1 MRQKGESQ
9 NGGNTKIM
17 LAKFSDKRTFVR
29 IRGQEMSI
37 FRNIWRALFFCYL
50 GFEIRPFVLLL
61 MYRLP
66 GFEDIEM
73 CKRVRLEG

>member
-9 NGGNTKIM
+9 NGRNTKIM
-17 LAKFSDKRTFVR
+17 HAKFSDKRTFVH
-29 IRGQEMSI
+29 IRGQKMSI
-37 FRNIWRALFFCYL
+37 FRNIWRALFSCYF
-50 GFEIRPFVLLL
+50 GFEIRPFVVLL

-66 GFEDIEM
+66 GFADTET